1 MSDHFHIIGNPT
13 SEKELEDQWNA
24 FQSEPVDHQRK
35 ADDECLRVHG
45 QTNKER
51 YEKFKSEF
59 LKKDIPYPSTEE
71 IDNMIIEAVEGEI
84 EYPEENIEK
93 ARYWGVVNTRAIVY
107 PTKLEEDLNELW
119 YQFNSMIRKNQRES
133 DWKSLELF
141 GVDNKTHY
149 EYLKSKFLKQDIPDE
164 LDAVE
169 DEVDYSTVMGE
180 ACKDIKTARKFVR
193 DVGRLAK
200 KYDANYFIVTDGASG
215 TSNDGNPAVRN
226 ARNAQIEWEKKNGF
240 DPDEDWAKKESQ
252 IDKNDYV
259 LDDSIEYFKDNIAD
273 LTSVP
278 DEALPYYDLDEIEYL
293 IPDDSARYDR
303 EIDMDVFSRSFSIR
317 EWRNSYKEFCENGT
331 RFNTR
336 EWEREVARVSNKLE
350 SARVA
355 NKDTLKLEN
364 ALLSLGWNPSI
375 PFNEK
380 TRMIGSIRYAN
391 KHPYEI
397 MDEAAIEA
405 IDEASKVDR
414 NLEPV
419 YIVLVQGTSVFSN
432 AIKLKTKGP
441 FSHAAIGLDH
451 TLENLFSYNIDTFG
465 LAPESV
471 KRYGKDTHIG
481 VYCVFVKAEDKKK
494 IENTLK
500 DFIKNKDKTH
510 YSFLNVF
517 TFVAGIP
524 VEKQFDKICSQF
536 VDSVLKL
543 ADIDL
548 TKKASSL
555 VSPNDFMY
563 AAVTNKKIYKLYEG
577 KCGDFD
583 AGELKYKTNKL
594 KKNAMYIK
602 EAKELPVRFDDSGN
616 LLIKNM
622 KRLDFEHEYAAC
634 HKLLLSYDKTNNIE
648 GMKYEL
654 SKLWFMNHLIEKK
667 RHDKNT
673 KPEEKQAL
681 DKARAKIL
689 NDFYKYLDIV
699 QKAEPE
705 FNFTEYYEESPFSDV
720 VYKVSPSTLK
730 FTVKTIK
737 DLVF

>member
-24 FQSEPVDHQRK
+24 FQSEPVDHQHK

-71 IDNMIIEAVEGEI
+71 IDNMIIEEVEPETNYELV

-93 ARYWGVVNTRAIVY
+93 ARYWGVVNIRAIVY
-107 PTKLEEDLNELW
+107 PTKTEEDLDRLW
-119 YQFNSMIRKNQRES
+119 DGYNSMIRKNKRES

-141 GVDNKTHY
+141 GMDNQTHY
-149 EYLKSKFLKQDIPDE
+149 EYLKSEFLKQDIPDE
-164 LDAVE
+164 VESVE
-169 DEVDYSTVMGE
+169 DEVDHSIV
-180 ACKDIKTARKFVR
+180 D
-193 DVGRLAK
+193 DDLA
-200 KYDANYFIVTDGASG
+200 DDSPSI
-215 TSNDGNPAVRN
+215 
-226 ARNAQIEWEKKNGF
+226 WEHKSLH
-240 DPDEDWAKKESQ
+240 EIQ

-336 EWEREVARVSNKLE
+336 EWEREVARVSSKLE
-350 SARVA
+350 SARIA

-397 MDEAAIEA
+397 IDEAAIET

-414 NLEPV
+414 KLEPV

-517 TFVAGIP
+517 TFIAGIP

-634 HKLLLSYDKTNNIE
+634 HKLLLSYDKTKNIE

-673 KPEEKQAL
+673 KPEEKQTL

-705 FNFTEYYEESPFSDV
+705 FNFTEYYEESPFSDAA
-720 VYKVSPSTLK
+720 YKVSPSTLK